1 SPLSKFLP
9 FSSPLSYLLN
19 PSKLLPFSSLCQL
32 DLAISTMSLP
42 ISRSFFKVS
51 IGPISR
57 SPPILRFHGSADF
70 VDLRL
75 PAFTDWICADH
86 PMVRFVPPCFIFFLT
101 YFHTVLLDLIFFLIL
116 SPDYR
121 LCRFSLSATP
131 GSAVF
136 AYRRLLALPIS
147 PIRDSGF
154 YRLDLL
160 RPPYDFPHGGL
171 VSRTSMDGSR
181 EKLPRAQT
189 MSVFIYKCR

>member
-1 SPLSKFLP
+1 LSSLKV
-9 FSSPLSYLLN
+9 SSF
-19 PSKLLPFSSLCQL
+19 LLPSLLSSKSLKASSFLLALSIRSGNFYHVPANFAFLLQSFHWSDIQISSNSEIPWLCRFRRSATPGFYRL
-32 DLAISTMSLP
+32 DLCRP
-42 ISRSFFKVS
+42 PDGKV
-51 IGPISR
+51 
-57 SPPILRFHGSADF
+57 
-70 VDLRL
+70 
-75 PAFTDWICADH
+75 
-86 PMVRFVPPCFIFFLT
+86 
-101 YFHTVLLDLIFFLIL
+101 Y
-116 SPDYR
+116 YR